1 MSTCNRTAEIAST
14 REPNE
19 TVIRPRFT
27 TSEDE
32 NGVTL
37 HIALPAVPKENLK
50 LTLLESNL
58 KVEARRSDGT
68 PETWKTLRDN
78 GVARRCGL
86 DIRLT
91 RRFDGTK
98 ATATLESGV
107 LTLRVPIREE
117 AKPRQIAVN

>member
-1 MSTCNRTAEIAST
+1 MNSCNCPTETAPASDRNEIT
-14 REPNE
+14 
-19 TVIRPRFT
+19 TRPRFT

-58 KVEARRSDGT
+58 KVEARRAEAI
-68 PETWKTLRDN
+68 PEAWRTHRDN
-78 GVARRCGL
+78 GVADRYEL

-98 ATATLESGV
+98 ASATLESGV
-107 LTLRVPIREE
+107 LTLRIPVRED
-117 AKPRQIAVN
+117 AKPRLIEVN